1 MSCLFQ
7 SAGKFCLTYESSMT
21 RLFREGRTETVRS
34 CSKDTCAFVKAM
46 EAKADVSLVLGVH
59 SGQGKLKKSG
69 KIRIYFPVATKS
81 GNIDYSPVVR
91 ESQVI

>member
-1 MSCLFQ
+1 MEVHNILCWLFQ

-46 EAKADVSLVLGVH
+46 EAKAEVSLLGRHFSFFFNICLYVVDWP
-59 SGQGKLKKSG
+59 LKS
-69 KIRIYFPVATKS
+69 IYISDLPT
-81 GNIDYSPVVR
+81 VVT
-91 ESQVI
+91 